1 MYSLLVALAVASLA
15 FAGIAGV
22 TRPLYA
28 FFPAFAAGAGV
39 YWVIARRHSKAV
51 EALMAD
57 LQREIQQR
65 RVPNAIKMLQGC
77 YPHAKWV
84 FMLKGQIDGQ
94 IGTLHFIEKDFDQAV
109 PLLEKAWVK
118 HWPAKGMLASYWF
131 RKHKPEK
138 SFEILDTAIAANK
151 KEAILYGIKAFIQVK
166 LKDADGARAT
176 LVAGSEKCPS
186 AQPLKDNLMRLQ
198 NGEKLRMSDF
208 GEQWW
213 QFHLEKPSMQQ
224 SMKMAGVTGKPKG
237 GKKAMYR

>member
-1 MYSLLVALAVASLA
+1 MYSLLSALVVATIT
-15 FAGIAGV
+15 FAAIAGF
-22 TRPLYA
+22 TRPMYA
-28 FFPAFAAGAGV
+28 FLPAFALGGAV
-39 YWVIARRHSKAV
+39 YWLIARRHSKAV
-51 EALMAD
+51 EALMGD
-57 LQREIQQR
+57 LQKEIQQR
-65 RVPNAIKMLQGC
+65 RVPNAIKMLKGA

-94 IGTLHFIEKDFDQAV
+94 IGTLLFIEKDFDAAI

-131 RKHKPEK
+131 KKHKPEQAFK
-138 SFEILDTAIAANK
+138 ILDDAITANK
-151 KEAILYGIKAFIQVK
+151 KEPILYGIKAFMQVK

-176 LVAGSEKCPS
+176 LVAGSDKVPS
-186 AQPLKDNLMRLQ
+186 SQPLKDNLMRLQ

-213 QFHLEKPSMQQ
+213 QFHLEKPSTAQA
-224 SMKMAGVTGKPKG
+224 MKMAGVSGKPKG